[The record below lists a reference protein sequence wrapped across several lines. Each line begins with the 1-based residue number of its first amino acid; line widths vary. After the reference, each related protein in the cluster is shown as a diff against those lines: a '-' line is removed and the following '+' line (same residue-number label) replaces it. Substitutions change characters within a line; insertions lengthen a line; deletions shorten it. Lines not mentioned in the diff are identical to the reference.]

1 MQEEND
7 FEVPS
12 RPQRSERPARPAT
25 RTRSRMAA
33 NGADA
38 RAAEPPVEREE
49 RAESAPSY
57 EGSTSRDTRDSR
69 DSEYEQAERA
79 PRTERS
85 ERGSDRL
92 ERSERSE
99 RLERPERSERF
110 ERAERQ
116 ERPERGDRADRY
128 ERPERG
134 DRGDRAERTDRQD
147 RYERVERMDR
157 DRGDR
162 DRGGRYDRGDR
173 GRYDRG
179 SRPVQRVF
187 VPRQQPPE
195 RYDNQPRTYEAKDGT
210 VKTLLTVKELEDK
223 TRTELVEIA
232 KSLEI
237 PDLARIKKR
246 DIVFP
251 ILEAQAKAA
260 GLHFA
265 TGVLEILPEGYG
277 FLRRENMRPGPGD
290 VYISQSQ
297 IRRFELRTGDLI
309 AGQIR
314 EPKDNEKYHGVLKVE
329 AVNGQDPESI
339 RGRLHFDKLVPV
351 YPDERLKMETSPLEM
366 SGRVFDLFCPIGKG
380 QRALIVSPPKAGKT
394 TLLKKIA
401 NAIAANHPEVDLFA
415 LLVDERPEEVTDM
428 RRSIEGEVVSSTFD
442 EHPDNHTAVAELTLE
457 RCKRL
462 VELGHDVVIL
472 LDSITRLARAW
483 NQVMPATGR
492 TLSGGLDTSALHR
505 PKRFFGAARNIEE
518 GGSLTII
525 ATALI
530 ETGSKMD
537 DVIFEEFKGT
547 GNMEIN
553 LVRKLADSRIF
564 PAVDIKKSGTRH
576 EELLLSEVELRKV
589 VMLRRATAVLG
600 TQEMTELILE
610 RFRRTDS
617 NEAFLKSVTKEAMS
631 MAGDGDR

>member
-1 MQEEND
+1 VQEDND
-7 FEVPS
+7 FESSS
-12 RPQRSERPARPAT
+12 RPERPARSGRPVSRA
-25 RTRSRMAA
+25 RIRSVNDGTDEMPES
-33 NGADA
+33 D
-38 RAAEPPVEREE
+38 P
-49 RAESAPSY
+49 RAETAPSY
-57 EGSTSRDTRDSR
+57 DDREPRDADVADSAYDQQERTDRRERVERGYDRQDRPERQDRGERVERDRSDRGERQDRQDRPDRYERHDRDSR
-69 DSEYEQAERA
+69 DGR
-79 PRTERS
+79 
-85 ERGSDRL
+85 
-92 ERSERSE
+92 
-99 RLERPERSERF
+99 
-110 ERAERQ
+110 
-116 ERPERGDRADRY
+116 
-128 ERPERG
+128 
-134 DRGDRAERTDRQD
+134 DRQD
-147 RYERVERMDR
+147 R
-157 DRGDR
+157 
-162 DRGGRYDRGDR
+162 GRYDRQDRGDR
-173 GRYDRG
+173 GRFDRG
-179 SRPVQRVF
+179 GRPPGRVF
-187 VPRQQPPE
+187 VPRQQQQPVE
-195 RYDNQPRTYEAKDGT
+195 RYDNQPKTYVGKDGT
-210 VKTLLTVKELEDK
+210 VKNLMSVKELEDK
-223 TRTELVEIA
+223 TRTELIEIA
-232 KSLEI
+232 KGLEI
-237 PDLARIKKR
+237 PNLQRIKKR

-265 TGVLEILPEGYG
+265 TGVLEILSEGYG
-277 FLRRENMRPGPGD
+277 FLRRDNMRPGPGD

-314 EPKDNEKYHGVLKVE
+314 EPKDNEKYHGILKVE

-339 RGRLHFDKLVPV
+339 RGRAVFDKLVPV
-351 YPDERLKMETSPLEM
+351 YPDARLKMETSPLEM

-428 RRSIEGEVVSSTFD
+428 RRSIEGDVVSSTFD

-576 EELLLSEVELRKV
+576 EELLLSEIELRKV